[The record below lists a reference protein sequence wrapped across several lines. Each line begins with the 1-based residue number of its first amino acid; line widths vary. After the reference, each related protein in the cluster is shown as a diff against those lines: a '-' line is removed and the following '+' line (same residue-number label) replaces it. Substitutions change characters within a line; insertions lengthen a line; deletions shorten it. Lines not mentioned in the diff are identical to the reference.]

1 MSYLSS
7 QYVQCETIQSMLD
20 EQFVLSNAALDP
32 MPALEAI
39 LATQQANGISQSVSD
54 GSGKVK
60 TVKLVYENRLLE
72 SAVTDSSGARTCT
85 TTTET
90 FDNYAT
96 YSIDPTVW
104 LKAEEKFDTVDLATV
119 CTTDVQQMIAKK
131 INKIIDVLDRKVATQ
146 TAEEL
151 VGLTGKWNSNVTG
164 VNGSDELQI
173 ATFISAAAKTVDPT
187 GISSLD
193 IALMQTGYNVPIIV
207 GGTTLYAYQKHLNA
221 GCCSTTGVNVLDL
234 YNQFGKAFLY
244 DKRIVTALGGDYNK
258 SMVFNAGAVALI
270 TYNEAPQVA
279 QLGANYAKMRVNSPR
294 TGIAYDIVM
303 SDNCGTI
310 SVLGY
315 ANTKL
320 VGLPTDM
327 FAVGDEYRGVT
338 FVNKIKVVNPA

>member
-7 QYVQCETIQSMLD
+7 QYINCETIQAMLD
-20 EQFVLSNAALDP
+20 EQFTLSNAPLDP

-39 LATQQANGISQSVSD
+39 LATQKANGISQSVAD

-60 TVKLVYENRLLE
+60 TIKVVYDQRLLE
-72 SAVTDSSGARTCT
+72 SAVTDGSGARSCT

-90 FDNYAT
+90 FDNYTT
-96 YSIDPTVW
+96 YTIDPTVW

-119 CTTDVQQMIAKK
+119 CTADVQAMIAKK

-146 TAEEL
+146 SAEEL
-151 VGLTGKWNSNVTG
+151 VGLTGEWSTAVTA
-164 VNGSDELQI
+164 NGSDELEI
-173 ATFISAAAKTVDPT
+173 ATFISAAAKTIDYT
-187 GISSLD
+187 GISDLET
-193 IALMQTGYNVPIIV
+193 ALMQTGYNAPIIV
-207 GGTTLYAYQKHLNA
+207 GGTTLYQYGKHLNA

-244 DKRIVTALGGDYNK
+244 DKRVATALADNNK

-270 TYNEAPQVA
+270 TYNEAPQVPN
-279 QLGANYAKMRVNSPR
+279 LGANYAKMRINSPR
-294 TGIAYDIVM
+294 TGIPYDIVM
-303 SDNCGTI
+303 NDTCGTI
-310 SVLGY
+310 SILGY

-338 FVNKIKVVNPA
+338 LVNKIKVVNPA

>member
-1 MSYLSS
+1 
-7 QYVQCETIQSMLD
+7 MLD
-20 EQFVLSNAALDP
+20 EQFTLSNAPLDP

-39 LATQQANGISQSVSD
+39 LATQKANGISQSVVD

-60 TVKLVYENRLLE
+60 TIKVVYDQRLLE
-72 SAVTDSSGARTCT
+72 NAVTESSGARSCT

-90 FDNYAT
+90 FDNYTT
-96 YSIDPTVW
+96 YTIDPTVW

-119 CTTDVQQMIAKK
+119 CTADVQSMIAKK
-131 INKIIDVLDRKVATQ
+131 INKIVDVLDRAVATK

-151 VGLTGKWNSNVTG
+151 VGLTGEWSSLVTDD
-164 VNGSDELQI
+164 NASDELEI
-173 ATFISAAAKTVDPT
+173 ATFISAAAKTIDYT
-187 GISSLD
+187 GISDLET
-193 IALMQTGYNVPIIV
+193 ALMQTGYNAPIIV
-207 GGTTLYAYQKHLNA
+207 GGTTLYQYGKHLNA

-244 DKRIVTALGGDYNK
+244 DKRVATALADNNK

-270 TYNEAPQVA
+270 TYNEAPQVPN
-279 QLGANYAKMRVNSPR
+279 LGANYAKMRVNSPR
-294 TGIAYDIVM
+294 TGIPYDIVM
-303 SDNCGTI
+303 NDTCGTI
-310 SVLGY
+310 SILGY

-338 FVNKIKVVNPA
+338 LVNKIKVVNPA